1 MSNKDKD
8 RQNEQKIFLA
18 LVCRMQAPHN
28 IYCFDFNP

>member
-8 RQNEQKIFLA
+8 RRNEQKIFLA
-18 LVCRMQAPHN
+18 LIYRIQAPHS